1 MRDTYHEQ
9 QPLSRR
15 GRETGTENSRQADG
29 QDRSV
34 PLVSLEN
41 VTKRYARKGAPAL
54 GPLSLQVYPGQVL
67 GIRGPNGAGKSTLM
81 GLLAGSLQPDSG
93 RVVYGPDVKGR
104 IGFVPQDL
112 SLYSELT
119 CSENVKFWGIAGG
132 LPAGAIPRRTEWLLK
147 ELDLE
152 GLGDRKVSTLSGGM
166 KRRLHLASA
175 LMVTPSL
182 LLLDEP
188 TVGAD
193 ASSIRLILQLLQHFA
208 SRGCGVV
215 LISHLEG
222 ELETACT
229 KIIRLEKGQMTGEDR

>member
-15 GRETGTENSRQADG
+15 KQETGTENSRQADG
-29 QDRSV
+29 QDMSV

-119 CSENVKFWGIAGG
+119 CSENLKFWGIAGG
-132 LPAGAIPRRTEWLLK
+132 LPAGAIPRRTDWLLK

-152 GLGDRKVSTLSGGM
+152 GLGDRRVSTLSGGM

-229 KIIRLEKGQMTGEDR
+229 EIIRLEKGQMTGEDR

>member
-119 CSENVKFWGIAGG
+119 CSENLKFWGIAGG
-132 LPAGAIPRRTEWLLK
+132 LPAGAIPRRAEWLLK

-175 LMVTPSL
+175 LMVTPSQQ
-182 LLLDEP
+182 P
-188 TVGAD
+188 VQR
-193 ASSIRLILQLLQHFA
+193 SS
-208 SRGCGVV
+208 VW
-215 LISHLEG
+215 
-222 ELETACT
+222 
-229 KIIRLEKGQMTGEDR
+229 KKDR